1 MGLIPK
7 SPQLLYPLKV
17 SLDFKEYAR
26 DYMHYDIIVTVQVHQ
41 RTQVYGRMD
50 DSNRIS

>member
-7 SPQLLYPLKV
+7 SSQLLYPLKV

-26 DYMHYDIIVTVQVHQ
+26 DYMHYDIIGTVKVHQ
-41 RTQVYGRMD
+41 RTQVHARMD
-50 DSNRIS
+50 DSNIIS